1 MIDDMLIL
9 FFKGDLY
16 TVEPW
21 LVQKEW
27 EAWADPKVTI
37 KVECASL
44 NHLND
49 RCSTNPC
56 LNGQCIEASNNYYC
70 LCQPN
75 WQGKNCDQES
85 K

>member
-9 FFKGDLY
+9 FFKGALY

-27 EAWADPKVTI
+27 EANI
-37 KVECASL
+37 NVECATISKTKKY
-44 NHLND
+44 
-49 RCSTNPC
+49 CKSNPC
-56 LNGQCIEASNNYYC
+56 LKGRCIEATNQYYC

-75 WQGKNCDQES
+75 WRGQTCNQKS